1 MGNLP
6 SYPAEVRQKA
16 IELIEEKNPDGSR
29 KYSYSQVIQKLKE
42 EYPDIKLSKSTLTR
56 WYRQHQKKIA
66 KEKPPEPESKKEP
79 EEKPKEKPKP
89 EPEPPK
95 GSVEEVDSSIKKL
108 PQITPD
114 NVVKELNESIT
125 EVPEGPLMQEEVETE
140 EEEEKDTI
148 HSIVDKLVE
157 HRSKILWG
165 ITLSLIVGAII
176 YFIYRRFIKKT
187 ATEMYIPPEVQNPQ
201 QPQKPQPPRENP
213 NEYKKITSPNQYD
226 QPGNDEFIS
235 SEVLP

>member
-6 SYPAEVRQKA
+6 TYPAEVRQRA
-16 IELIEEKNPDGSR
+16 IELIEEKNPDGSK
-29 KYSYSQVIQKLKE
+29 KYSYSQVIEKLRE
-42 EYPDIKLSKSTLTR
+42 EFSDVKLSKSTLTR
-56 WYRQHQKKIA
+56 WYRQHQKQKA
-66 KEKPPEPESKKEP
+66 KEQLPEEPKKEEPKKEP
-79 EEKPKEKPKP
+79 KEEPVPKE
-89 EPEPPK
+89 
-95 GSVEEVDSSIKKL
+95 SVEEVDRRLKQL
-108 PQITPD
+108 PQIHPD
-114 NVVKELNESIT
+114 QVVEELNESIT
-125 EVPEGPLMQEEVETE
+125 PVPEGPLMKEAEPEEPK
-140 EEEEKDTI
+140 EEEKDTI
-148 HSIVDKLVE
+148 HSIADKLVE
-157 HRSKILWG
+157 HRSKILWS